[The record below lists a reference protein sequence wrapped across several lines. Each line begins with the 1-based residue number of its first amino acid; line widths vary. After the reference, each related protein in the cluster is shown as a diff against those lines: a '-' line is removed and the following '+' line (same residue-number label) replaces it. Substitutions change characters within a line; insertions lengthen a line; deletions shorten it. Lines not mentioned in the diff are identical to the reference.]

1 MISTRRDSLKKE
13 PSDKEID
20 NTTVSD
26 KKRNSTG
33 STSTA
38 NNSTSKMSSIYYNK
52 ASNNIR
58 SGSVGDVKTTFVVI

>member
-13 PSDKEID
+13 ASDKEND
-20 NTTVSD
+20 NTTLCD

-38 NNSTSKMSSIYYNK
+38 NNSMSKMSSIYYNK
-52 ASNNIR
+52 ASNSIR
-58 SGSVGDVKTTFVVI
+58 SGSVGDVKSTFVVI

>member
-20 NTTVSD
+20 NTTLSD

-38 NNSTSKMSSIYYNK
+38 NNSMSKMSSTHCNTV
-52 ASNNIR
+52 SNNIR
-58 SGSVGDVKTTFVVI
+58 SGSTGDVKTTFAVT